1 MKKKKP
7 SRQWDSNPWPPVYE
21 AWALPRPNFL
31 MSWMQS
37 FIASR
42 SQRLEISK
50 TRTSLVSDAN
60 DQELSRHCPVR
71 QNPPLPPSRRD
82 VDDDD
87 GHARDGVRR
96 GPFIPIVIVVVVIL
110 FFFNP
115 EKFSRS
121 GKCRSLERIRSCSFF
136 FVSNNFFVWIVV
148 RLHHYKVKVSYWRNF
163 CGTVVEH
170 KPLKPDIAG
179 LESAECWAFF
189 IHFYPF
195 KILSLCR
202 CLKKVQHHLCSG

>member
-1 MKKKKP
+1 MRFEPLTSSLWSMSSTTASQLFDELNAVIHCIVITKTWNQFDSHILSEWRKRSGTVASLSGPPKP
-7 SRQWDSNPWPPVYE
+7 TPSAIAVHRVATSTTTR
-21 AWALPRPNFL
+21 PR
-31 MSWMQS
+31 
-37 FIASR
+37 
-42 SQRLEISK
+42 
-50 TRTSLVSDAN
+50 
-60 DQELSRHCPVR
+60 
-71 QNPPLPPSRRD
+71 SRRSPTSSLQS
-82 VDDDD
+82 
-87 GHARDGVRR
+87 HRHRRRRDT
-96 GPFIPIVIVVVVIL
+96 I
-110 FFFNP
+110 FFDP
-115 EKFSRS
+115 VKFSRS